1 MFKEISERH
10 NVPIEDIVVNRD
22 EQIIQQTDSPESVG
36 VKVYHVLSK
45 WEIIFIFIPI
55 SIDLSH
61 FKGGCIVKSNN
72 NKLNKRE
79 EDQKKTRK
87 FHLKVQGDKWKK
99 PLIIS
104 MKKTE
109 TFKILYIKC
118 AEELQCDVMD
128 VKLL

>member
-1 MFKEISERH
+1 MFKQISERH

-22 EQIIQQTDSPESVG
+22 EQIIQQTDTPESVG

-45 WEIIFIFIPI
+45 WEITFIYIP
-55 SIDLSH
+55 LSNWFH
-61 FKGGCIVKSNN
+61 FKGGCVVKSNN
-72 NKLNKRE
+72 KLKTRE
-79 EDQKKTRK
+79 EDQKKSRK

-118 AEELQCDVMD
+118 AEELECDVKD